1 MANAA
6 YLHREAKK
14 ARERG
19 EHFQPLP
26 GESFAI
32 DIHKQGLPHPALAII
47 PIGVVLAALNGFAV
61 PAYASLYL
69 GSLTAMVL
77 FFRRLGGLEGVT
89 ATLNQAAKGSMSV
102 LATCAIIGFSGIV
115 TAVPGYELLLSG
127 LERISGGN
135 PTSSPSSAWR

>member
-1 MANAA
+1 
-6 YLHREAKK
+6 
-14 ARERG
+14 
-19 EHFQPLP
+19 
-26 GESFAI
+26 
-32 DIHKQGLPHPALAII
+32 
-47 PIGVVLAALNGFAV
+47 
-61 PAYASLYL
+61 
-69 GSLTAMVL
+69 MVL

-135 PTSSPSSAWR
+135 PYLFAFICVAVVAAVSGSATGGVQFVLDSFSDKLLAMGGDPALPGPGHLRRRPHL